1 MIMMVSKQYL
11 YDTLSVTV
19 PQVFVIMVIF
29 DAVITIM
36 MTMVMMVMMIMM
48 VSTHYLYDTLSVT
61 VPQV

>member
-1 MIMMVSKQYL
+1 MVSKQYL

-36 MTMVMMVMMIMM
+36 MTDKNWKQKTKARK
-48 VSTHYLYDTLSVT
+48 SKT
-61 VPQV
+61 QNNC

>member
-1 MIMMVSKQYL
+1 MIMMVSKQY
-11 YDTLSVTV
+11 LSVTV